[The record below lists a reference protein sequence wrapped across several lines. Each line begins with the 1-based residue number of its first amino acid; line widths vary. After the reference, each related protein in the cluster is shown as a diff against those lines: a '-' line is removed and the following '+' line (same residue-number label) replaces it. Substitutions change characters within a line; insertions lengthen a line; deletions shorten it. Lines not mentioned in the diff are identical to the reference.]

1 MELPSDFGEVLGRLM
16 NDPQI
21 MEAVR
26 GISQGQAQTE
36 RGRTPIAMRPDLPPL
51 SDLPPR
57 SDGERSGAENSD
69 PRPGDGGDRA
79 GKGSDKNR
87 TALLNALSPYLSSD
101 RRKKLDGIVRVIELI
116 EFARTSHLLDDLDL
130 SALLGM
136 NPK

>member
-36 RGRTPIAMRPDLPPL
+36 RGRTPIAMRPDLPP
-51 SDLPPR
+51 R

-69 PRPGDGGDRA
+69 PGPGDGGDRA